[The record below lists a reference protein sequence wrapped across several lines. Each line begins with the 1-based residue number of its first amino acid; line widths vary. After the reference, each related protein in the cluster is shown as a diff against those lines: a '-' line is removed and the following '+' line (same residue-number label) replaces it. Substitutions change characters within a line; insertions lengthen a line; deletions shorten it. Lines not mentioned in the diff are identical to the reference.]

1 MHSGRALNFDS
12 VMLID
17 TNAAIA
23 KMQYTFILVEPAV
36 AENVGSSARALKTMG
51 FDRLVV
57 VNSQVH
63 QQPAAIWLAHGSSD
77 ILDNIKVFDTLGE
90 AVQGMDLVIGT
101 TAKKRRIHAD
111 HYFCSEI
118 PRLINRK
125 SGSVDTVALVFGRE
139 ESGLTNEELKLCH
152 LFTGIPMKKS
162 YPSLNLAQSVMIYA
176 WELSKFNTV
185 PTEAKTVRNDNA
197 TGSINRIAKRP
208 SGEKLRHLRKSVET
222 LLQTMDYDCHSSVY
236 RRIMERFEVVGDKD
250 AGLILSVCSKLEKI
264 LADRNQG
271 RR

>member
-1 MHSGRALNFDS
+1 M
-12 VMLID
+12 
-17 TNAAIA
+17 
-23 KMQYTFILVEPAV
+23 KYTFILVEPAV

-57 VNSQVH
+57 VNSHVH
-63 QQPAAIWLAHGSSD
+63 QQPAARWLAHGSSD
-77 ILDNIKVFDTLGE
+77 ILDNIEVFNTLGE
-90 AVQGMDLVIGT
+90 ALQGMDLVIGT
-101 TAKKRRIHAD
+101 TAKKRRVHAD

-125 SGSVDTVALVFGRE
+125 SGMVDTVALVFGRE

-176 WELSKFNTV
+176 WELSKFNTI
-185 PTEAKTVRNDNA
+185 PIESKTVKYDIA
-197 TGSINRIAKRP
+197 TGSKNLVAKRP
-208 SGEKLRHLRKSVET
+208 SGEKLKHLRKSAET
-222 LLQTMDYDCHSSVY
+222 LLQTINYDRQSSVY
-236 RRIMERFEVVGDKD
+236 LRIMERFEVMGDKD

-271 RR
+271 RL